1 MIIFVIYFWDLRT
14 IHCGFVYQ
22 KNKIWIIVL
31 LRLVDS
37 KRRIGNSLI
46 KAFKLFLHSSVQ
58 CTPIRPAQWKG
69 GGPPTASICFS
80 VPLFENILTPFLSLV
95 ALPTSVSPFS
105 SPMIQALSQSLISF
119 ENGASVTLQNTHVT
133 SRGKVPFVCGSVTG
147 LNYGLKRDRFFF
159 WMPPL
164 SIRHLPHY
172 HLPLPSYLSLI
183 THISFSPWAIATKA
197 ASRMFSKGD
206 LKAWP
211 IKWRQGQIFRLKQ
224 PDLLR
229 HTERWREKE

>member
-1 MIIFVIYFWDLRT
+1 MKAYDFVP
-14 IHCGFVYQ
+14 
-22 KNKIWIIVL
+22 
-31 LRLVDS
+31 

-58 CTPIRPAQWKG
+58 CTQIRSAQWKG
-69 GGPPTASICFS
+69 GGPPTASICLS
-80 VPLFENILTPFLSLV
+80 VPPFQNILTPFLSLV
-95 ALPTSVSPFS
+95 TLPASVSPFT
-105 SPMIQALSQSLISF
+105 SPMIQSLSQSLKSC
-119 ENGASVTLQNTHVT
+119 ENGASVTLQNTHLT
-133 SRGKVPFVCGSVTG
+133 SGGKVAFVCGSVIRFS
-147 LNYGLKRDRFFF
+147 YGPKRDRRIF

-164 SIRHLPHY
+164 SIRHLPRY
-172 HLPLPSYLSLI
+172 HLHLLSYLSLI
-183 THISFSPWAIATKA
+183 TCVSFSPRAIATKV

>member
-1 MIIFVIYFWDLRT
+1 ME
-14 IHCGFVYQ
+14 
-22 KNKIWIIVL
+22 
-31 LRLVDS
+31 RLWVS
-37 KRRIGNSLI
+37 HSQHLSLC
-46 KAFKLFLHSSVQ
+46 SSVWEHSH
-58 CTPIRPAQWKG
+58 TLSLSGR
-69 GGPPTASICFS
+69 TASLS
-80 VPLFENILTPFLSLV
+80 VTFLLAHDSG
-95 ALPTSVSPFS
+95 
-105 SPMIQALSQSLISF
+105 SQSVTNKFWERCFCHAPKHPCHFKRKSSF
-119 ENGASVTLQNTHVT
+119 CLWIRHRAQLWPETRSI
-133 SRGKVPFVCGSVTG
+133 
-147 LNYGLKRDRFFF
+147 FFF

-164 SIRHLPHY
+164 SIRHLPRY

-183 THISFSPWAIATKA
+183 TRISFSPWAIATKA